1 MKRIMT
7 MMFLSFV
14 AATAMGCGPQEKP
27 AELVQLEQL
36 RNSDESAAIN
46 VAAPEAYKACTDLTE
61 KAIDAWQDGEQAQ
74 ARTYAALGQR
84 QYATAQAQAKM
95 RDAQSRQ
102 QKAEAEIQDL
112 TLKMDTL
119 KAKQTGL
126 EKSIDLMKA
135 NIANSDLA
143 NVENRIQMAMTERE
157 KAVGVE
163 APLTQ
168 KAAFDAAEAKLKT
181 AGELSA
187 RGQRDQAGA
196 AAEEAR
202 MLYIQAYDAAKPA
215 YDQKQASAQSAERQK
230 ALFSEAQSI
239 VGPDYVVTDMKSV
252 VIILASAFEK
262 GKSDILPV
270 KLDALRR
277 VAELAKKYP
286 DAAIAIEGYT
296 QRSTKN
302 DFEVSQ
308 RRCDATRDYLISQ
321 GIDYKRMMTTGKG
334 KENLRYDEKQ
344 KANRAKNDRVE
355 ISITLQ

>member
-1 MKRIMT
+1 MKRMT
-7 MMFLSFV
+7 TVMFLSCMAF
-14 AATAMGCGPQEKP
+14 AAAGCGPQEKP
-27 AELVQLEQL
+27 AELAQLEQL
-36 RNSDESAAIN
+36 RNSDESAEIN
-46 VAAPEAYKACTDLTE
+46 VSAPEAYKVCTELTE
-61 KAIDAWQDGEQAQ
+61 KAVNAWQDGEQTK

-95 RDAQSRQ
+95 RDAQKRQ
-102 QKAEAEIQDL
+102 EKAEAEIQDL
-112 TLKMDTL
+112 TLKMETL
-119 KAKQTGL
+119 KAKQAGL
-126 EKSIDLMKA
+126 EKSIDLMKT
-135 NIANSDLA
+135 NIANNDLA

-163 APLTQ
+163 ASLTQ
-168 KAAFDAAEAKLKT
+168 KETFAAAEAKLKT

-187 RGQRDQAGA
+187 NGLRDQAGA

-202 MLYIQAYDAAKPA
+202 TLFMQAYEAAKPA
-215 YDQKQASAQSAERQK
+215 YDQKQAAAQSAERQK
-230 ALFSEAQSI
+230 NLFAEAQSI
-239 VGPDYVVTDMKSV
+239 VGPEYVVTDMKSV

-262 GKSDILPV
+262 GKSDLLAV
-270 KLDALRR
+270 KLDALKR

-296 QRSTKN
+296 QKSTKN

-334 KENLRYDEKQ
+334 KENLRYDEKV
-344 KANRAKNDRVE
+344 KSNRAKNDRVE

>member
-7 MMFLSFV
+7 VMFLSFMAV
-14 AATAMGCGPQEKP
+14 AAMGCGPQEKP
-27 AELVQLEQL
+27 AELTQLEQL

-61 KAIDAWQDGEQAQ
+61 KAISAWQDGEQAQ

-84 QYATAQAQAKM
+84 QYATAQAQAKL
-95 RDAQSRQ
+95 RDAQKRQ
-102 QKAEAEIQDL
+102 EKAEAEIQDL
-112 TLKMDTL
+112 TLKMETL
-119 KAKQTGL
+119 KAKQAGL
-126 EKSIDLMKA
+126 EKSIELMKT
-135 NIANSDLA
+135 NIASSDLA

-168 KAAFDAAEAKLKT
+168 KAVFDAAEAKLKT

-187 RGQRDQAGA
+187 GGQREQAGV

-202 MLYIQAYDAAKPA
+202 QLFVQAYEAAKPA
-215 YDQKQASAQSAERQK
+215 FDQKQASAQSAERQK
-230 ALFSEAQSI
+230 ALFNEAQSI

-252 VIILASAFEK
+252 VIILAAAFDK
-262 GKSDILPV
+262 DKADILPV

-277 VAELAKKYP
+277 IAELIKKYP
-286 DAAIAIEGYT
+286 NAAVAIEGYT
-296 QRSTKN
+296 QRSTRN

-321 GIDYKRMMTTGKG
+321 GVDYKRLMTTGKG
-334 KENLRYDEKQ
+334 KESPRYDEKQ
-344 KANRAKNDRVE
+344 RSNRAKNDRVE

>member
-1 MKRIMT
+1 
-7 MMFLSFV
+7 
-14 AATAMGCGPQEKP
+14 
-27 AELVQLEQL
+27 
-36 RNSDESAAIN
+36 
-46 VAAPEAYKACTDLTE
+46 
-61 KAIDAWQDGEQAQ
+61 
-74 ARTYAALGQR
+74 
-84 QYATAQAQAKM
+84 
-95 RDAQSRQ
+95 
-102 QKAEAEIQDL
+102 
-112 TLKMDTL
+112 
-119 KAKQTGL
+119 
-126 EKSIDLMKA
+126 MKA

-202 MLYIQAYDAAKPA
+202 MLFIQAYDAAKPA

>member
-187 RGQRDQAGA
+187 RGQRD
-196 AAEEAR
+196 
-202 MLYIQAYDAAKPA
+202 AAKPA

-355 ISITLQ
+355 ISITLP

>member
-1 MKRIMT
+1 

-157 KAVGVE
+157 KALGVE
-163 APLTQ
+163 ALSRRKPL
-168 KAAFDAAEAKLKT
+168 
-181 AGELSA
+181 S
-187 RGQRDQAGA
+187 
-196 AAEEAR
+196 
-202 MLYIQAYDAAKPA
+202 MPP
-215 YDQKQASAQSAERQK
+215 KQSSKR
-230 ALFSEAQSI
+230 
-239 VGPDYVVTDMKSV
+239 
-252 VIILASAFEK
+252 LA
-262 GKSDILPV
+262 
-270 KLDALRR
+270 
-277 VAELAKKYP
+277 
-286 DAAIAIEGYT
+286 
-296 QRSTKN
+296 N
-302 DFEVSQ
+302 
-308 RRCDATRDYLISQ
+308 
-321 GIDYKRMMTTGKG
+321 
-334 KENLRYDEKQ
+334 
-344 KANRAKNDRVE
+344 
-355 ISITLQ
+355 